1 MARARHACR
10 RQVSHPLRPLSYA
23 VTSLA
28 RWEAATDQTTATWI
42 AHIPFHFFVGQ
53 IMFPAGPYL
62 LESSEMADMFSI
74 RPSDHDDPKSL
85 VHAISIPK
93 QNNGLSRKL
102 LFYCRE
108 ERYFLGQVLIA
119 AAED

>member
-1 MARARHACR
+1 
-10 RQVSHPLRPLSYA
+10 
-23 VTSLA
+23 
-28 RWEAATDQTTATWI
+28 
-42 AHIPFHFFVGQ
+42 
-53 IMFPAGPYL
+53 MFPAGPYL